1 MRGSLSQSLSFSPRW
16 LRVEV
21 GGCPVGFS
29 ADLHILTESSTENTM
44 RYGMITTGVLVLL
57 YIHYTVR
64 FLCFNFICDTSSVNT
79 SFLAYLSRDAF
90 EWM

>member
-44 RYGMITTGVLVLL
+44 RYGTLTTGVLVLL
-57 YIHYTVR
+57 YPIVLIVFCFR
-64 FLCFNFICDTSSVNT
+64 F
-79 SFLAYLSRDAF
+79 SFALFQLVLSRNNLSRDLG
-90 EWM
+90 M